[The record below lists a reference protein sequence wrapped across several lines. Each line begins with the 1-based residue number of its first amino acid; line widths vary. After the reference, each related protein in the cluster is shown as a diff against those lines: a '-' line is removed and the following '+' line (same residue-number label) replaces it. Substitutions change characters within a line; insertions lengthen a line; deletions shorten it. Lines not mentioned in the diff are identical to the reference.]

1 MSSSFLNRAFGL
13 RDYAYVKT
21 VYRGS
26 SVYFHIADRRPRCSV
41 CGSEEVVKDGTY
53 ERTIRLPPIGL
64 RPVFAVLPVSRL
76 RCRSCGVKR
85 QAEVRFAAPM
95 KSYSKA
101 FARLVVELLGHCSV
115 GFVAKFLGI
124 GWDTVKD
131 IHKRHLR
138 KKYAKPPLKNL
149 RVIAI
154 DEMYLGKTLGYRTMV
169 LDLTS
174 GAVVYVGKG
183 KDADALLPFWK
194 SLKSSGARVEAV
206 AMDMSKAYVL
216 AVTKHLPDADI
227 VFDPFHVI
235 KLMNEHLDE
244 IRRDIWRS
252 AVDKADK
259 KAIKGTRWILLRGR
273 ENLSSEPGKN
283 GKASETELLEDALS
297 LNAPL
302 ATAYYLKEDL
312 RMLWLMSDLKSAKAW
327 LRDWLK
333 EAEASG
339 IEQMKKMA
347 ATIRAHRDGILAYFT
362 HNITSGPMEGN
373 NNKVR
378 TMMKQTYGL
387 RDEEYLEL
395 RIKSLHEVKLR
406 LVGYR

>member
-1 MSSSFLNRAFGL
+1 MSRTLLNRAFGL
-13 RDYAYVKT
+13 RDYGYVKT
-21 VYRGS
+21 VYKGS
-26 SVYFHIADRRPRCSV
+26 AVHFHIEDARPCCSV
-41 CGSEEVVKDGTY
+41 CRSEDVVRDGAY
-53 ERTIRLPPIGL
+53 ERKFRLPPIGPH
-64 RPVFAVLPVSRL
+64 PVFALLPVPRL
-76 RCRSCGVKR
+76 RCRSCGSKR

-95 KSYSKA
+95 KSYSRA
-101 FARLVVELLGHCSV
+101 FGRLVVELLVHCSV

-138 KKYAKPPLKNL
+138 KKYAKPPLGSL

-169 LDLTS
+169 LDLSS

-183 KDADALLPFWK
+183 KDAKALIPFWR
-194 SLKSSGARVEAV
+194 SLKASGASIEAV
-206 AMDMSKAYVL
+206 AMDMSKAYVS
-216 AVTKHLPDADI
+216 AVTKYLPDADI

-235 KLMNEHLDE
+235 KLMNEQLDDL
-244 IRRDIWRS
+244 RREIWRT
-252 AVDKADK
+252 ADKADRR
-259 KAIKGTRWILLRGR
+259 AIKGTRWILLRGR
-273 ENLSSEPGKN
+273 ENLSSEPGRN
-283 GKASETELLEDALS
+283 GKAPETDLLEDALS

-312 RMLWLMSDLKSAKAW
+312 RMLWLMSDLRSAKAW

-333 EAEASG
+333 SAEASRIG
-339 IEQMKKMA
+339 QMRKMA
-347 ATIRAHRDGILAYFT
+347 ATIRSHMDGILSYFT
-362 HNITSGPMEGN
+362 HEITSGPMEGN

-378 TMMKQTYGL
+378 TMMRQTYGL

-406 LVGYR
+406 LVGEK